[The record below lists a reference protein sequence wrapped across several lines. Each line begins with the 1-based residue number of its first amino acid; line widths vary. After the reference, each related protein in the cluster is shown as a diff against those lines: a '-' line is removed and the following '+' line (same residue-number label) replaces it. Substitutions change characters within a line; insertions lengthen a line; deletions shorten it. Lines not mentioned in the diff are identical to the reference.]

1 MAKEFVATFNLEQ
14 PQRETANFTIQDN
27 DINVTF
33 DIAQA
38 SKDKYFVFEQSESSK
53 EWIII
58 HNLNKKPS
66 VTVVDT
72 EDRVVIP
79 YVQYI
84 SDNEIHLE
92 FNAAF
97 KGWAYLN

>member
-1 MAKEFVATFNLEQ
+1 MAQEFIATFNLEQ
-14 PQRETANFTIQDN
+14 PQRETANFTIQEN

-38 SKDKYFVFEQSESSK
+38 GKDKYFVFEQAISNQT
-53 EWIII
+53 WDII

-66 VTVVDT
+66 VTIVD
-72 EDRVVIP
+72 EYDRVVVP
-79 YVQYI
+79 DVQYI
-84 SDNEIHLE
+84 DDNHIIVS
-92 FNAAF
+92 FNFAF

>member
-38 SKDKYFVFEQSESSK
+38 SKDKYFVFEQAISNQT
-53 EWIII
+53 WDII

-66 VTVVDT
+66 VTVVD
-72 EDRVVIP
+72 EYDRIVVP
-79 YVQYI
+79 DVQYI
-84 SDNEIHLE
+84 DDNHIIVS
-92 FNAAF
+92 FNFAF

>member
-1 MAKEFVATFNLEQ
+1 MAQEFIATFNLEQ
-14 PQRETANFTIQDN
+14 PQRETANFTIQEN

-38 SKDKYFVFEQSESSK
+38 SKDKYFVFEQAISNQT
-53 EWIII
+53 WDII

-66 VTVVDT
+66 VTVVD
-72 EDRVVIP
+72 EYDRIVVP
-79 YVQYI
+79 DVQYI
-84 SDNEIHLE
+84 DDNHIIVS
-92 FNAAF
+92 FNFAF